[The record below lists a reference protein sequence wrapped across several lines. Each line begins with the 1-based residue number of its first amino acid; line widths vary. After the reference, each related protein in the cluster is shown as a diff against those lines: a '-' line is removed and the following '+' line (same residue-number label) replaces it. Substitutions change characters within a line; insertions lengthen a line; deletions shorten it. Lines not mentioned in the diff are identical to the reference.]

1 MMTLVKEF
9 RSVVKSVKVE
19 KKHKKY
25 IPLEQGG
32 GKLGFTG
39 IVTTL

>member
-1 MMTLVKEF
+1 MTLVKEF

-19 KKHKKY
+19 KNIKNIY
-25 IPLEQGG
+25 PWNRGG